1 MADGQVIARAYVE
14 IIPSMQGSQRTIASD
29 LGATLEPATKE
40 VGEKSGKN
48 FGESLAKGLKTTTA
62 VIAGAMAAATGAAV
76 ATTKAFVDSAKAVA
90 SYGDN
95 IDKMSQ
101 KMGISAT
108 AYQEWDFIM
117 QHCGASIE
125 SLKPSMKTLAN
136 AAVSGSEAF
145 EALGISQEQIASM
158 SQEELFGATISALQ
172 NVEDETTRTA
182 LASKLLGRGATELGA
197 LFNMSAS
204 ETEALRSQ
212 VHELGGVMSDEAVK
226 DSAKF
231 TDEMQNMSTALD
243 GMKRNVMSKFL
254 PGMSQVMKGLSKLF
268 AGKGGLDDIQ
278 SGLGDLISKV
288 TTLAPQLLPVVS
300 ALINQ
305 LIASF
310 GPMLPAVVSAIFDFL
325 NQAIVTL
332 TSLIPQL
339 TPVISEGVRG
349 ICQALFVALPI
360 LIQALLDM
368 ATELVTWLASGNNVK
383 VFIDGIL
390 QLISIIAEG
399 LADALP
405 ILLPAV
411 VNIIGQIADSLTD
424 PKNVNM
430 ILKSVLY
437 IVGAIVVALVKA
449 LPEIGG
455 VVVQLSLNITN
466 QLKSWGEGI
475 LGFFVGLWNK
485 VKDGAAKG
493 LDNLKQKF
501 TSIFENVKNIVK
513 NGIDKIKSFFNFSW
527 SLPKIKLPHFNISG
541 KFSLDPP
548 SIPKFSVS
556 WYAKAMEQPLMLN
569 GATIFGAMGGKLL
582 GGGEKGSEVVVGTQK
597 LMEMIRDASMG
608 NRDITINVYGAEGQ
622 NVNDLANVIAE
633 KLDDMTRRKAVVY
646 A

>member
-14 IIPSMQGSQRTIASD
+14 IIPSMQGSQKTITQE
-29 LGATLEPATKE
+29 LTGVTEPASKE
-40 VGEKSGKN
+40 AGEKSGKS
-48 FGESLAKGLKTTTA
+48 FGDSLAKGLKTTGA
-62 VIAGAMAAATGAAV
+62 VIAGAMAAATGVAV
-76 ATTKAFVDSAKAVA
+76 ATSKAFIDSAKSVA
-90 SYGDN
+90 EYGDN
-95 IDKMSQ
+95 VDKMSQ

-136 AAVSGSEAF
+136 AAVSGSDAF
-145 EALGISQEQIASM
+145 EKLGISQEQIASM

-204 ETEALRSQ
+204 ETEDLRKQ
-212 VHELGGVMSDEAVK
+212 VHDLGGVMSDEAVK
-226 DSAKF
+226 DAATFS
-231 TDEMQNMSTALD
+231 DELQNMDTALS
-243 GMKRNVMSKFL
+243 GMKRNVMSQFL
-254 PGMSQVMKGLSKLF
+254 PGMSQVMKGLSQLF
-268 AGKGGLDDIQ
+268 AGKGGLNDIQ
-278 SGLGDLISKV
+278 TGMGEMISKV
-288 TTLAPQLLPVVS
+288 AALAPQLLPVVS
-300 ALINQ
+300 AIISQLIN
-305 LIASF
+305 SF
-310 GPMLPAVVSAIFDFL
+310 GPMLPSVVSALFSFL
-325 NQAIVTL
+325 NQTILMLVT
-332 TSLIPQL
+332 LIPQL

-360 LIQALLDM
+360 IIQALLDM
-368 ATELVTWLASGNNVK
+368 AKELVTWLASGDNVK
-383 VFIDGIL
+383 VFVDGVL

-405 ILLPAV
+405 ILLPAI
-411 VNIIGQIADSLTD
+411 VNIIGQIADSLTE

-455 VVVQLSLNITN
+455 VIVQLSLNITN
-466 QLKSWGEGI
+466 TLKGWGEGI
-475 LGFFVGLWNK
+475 IGFFTGLWTK

-493 LDNLKQKF
+493 LEDLKGKF

-513 NGIDKIKSFFNFSW
+513 NGIEKVKSFFNFSW

-541 KFSLDPP
+541 RFSLDPP

-569 GATIFGAMGGKLL
+569 GATIFGMNGGKLL
-582 GGGEKGSEVVVGTQK
+582 GGGERGSELVVGTNK
-597 LMEMIRDASMG
+597 LMEMIREASNG
-608 NRDITINVYGAEGQ
+608 DRSITINVYAAEGQ

-633 KLDDMTRRKAVVY
+633 KLEDMTRRKGAVY

>member
-62 VIAGAMAAATGAAV
+62 VIAGAMATATGAAV
-76 ATTKAFVDSAKAVA
+76 ATTKAFVDSAKSVA

-158 SQEELFGATISALQ
+158 SKEELFGATISALQ
-172 NVEDETTRTA
+172 NVEDESTRTV

-360 LIQALLDM
+360 IIQALLDM

-383 VFIDGIL
+383 VFVDGIL

-411 VNIIGQIADSLTD
+411 VNIIGQLADSLTD

-437 IVGAIVVALVKA
+437 IVGAVVMALVKA

-475 LGFFVGLWNK
+475 VGFFAGLWTK
-485 VKDGAAKG
+485 VKEGAARG
-493 LDNLKQKF
+493 LENLKQKF
-501 TSIFENVKNIVK
+501 TSIFDNVKNIVK
-513 NGIDKIKSFFNFSW
+513 SGIDKIKSFFNFSW
-527 SLPKIKLPHFNISG
+527 SLPKIKLPHFSIKG

-548 SIPKFSVS
+548 SIPTFGVS

>member
-14 IIPSMQGSQRTIASD
+14 IIPSMQGSQKTITQE
-29 LGATLEPATKE
+29 LTGVTEPASKE
-40 VGEKSGKN
+40 AGEKSGKS
-48 FGESLAKGLKTTTA
+48 FGDSLAKGLKTTGA
-62 VIAGAMAAATGAAV
+62 VIAGAMAAATGVAV
-76 ATTKAFVDSAKAVA
+76 ATSKAFIDSAKSVA
-90 SYGDN
+90 EYGDN
-95 IDKMSQ
+95 VDKMSQ

-136 AAVSGSEAF
+136 AAVSGSDAF
-145 EALGISQEQIASM
+145 EKLGISQEQIASM

-204 ETEALRSQ
+204 ETEDLRKQ
-212 VHELGGVMSDEAVK
+212 VHDLGGVMSDEAVK
-226 DSAKF
+226 DAANFS
-231 TDEMQNMSTALD
+231 DELQNMDTALS
-243 GMKRNVMSKFL
+243 GMKRNVMSQFL
-254 PGMSQVMKGLSKLF
+254 PGMSQVMKGLSQLF
-268 AGKGGLDDIQ
+268 AGKGGLNDIQ
-278 SGLGDLISKV
+278 TGMGEMISKV
-288 TTLAPQLLPVVS
+288 AALAPQLLPVVS
-300 ALINQ
+300 ALISQ
-305 LIASF
+305 LINSF
-310 GPMLPAVVSAIFDFL
+310 GPMLPSVVSALFSFL
-325 NQAIVTL
+325 NQTILMLVT
-332 TSLIPQL
+332 LIPQL
-339 TPVISEGVRG
+339 TPVITEGVRG

-360 LIQALLDM
+360 IIQALLDM
-368 ATELVTWLASGNNVK
+368 AKELVSWLSSGDNVK
-383 VFIDGIL
+383 TFVDGVL

-405 ILLPAV
+405 ILLPAI
-411 VNIIGQIADSLTD
+411 VNIIGQIADSLTE

-455 VVVQLSLNITN
+455 VIVKLSLNITN
-466 QLKSWGEGI
+466 TLKGWGEGI
-475 LGFFVGLWNK
+475 LGFFVGLWDK

-493 LDNLKQKF
+493 LENLKSKF

-513 NGIDKIKSFFNFSW
+513 NGIDKVKSFFNFSW
-527 SLPKIKLPHFNISG
+527 SLPKIKLPHFSISG

-569 GATIFGAMGGKLL
+569 GATIFGMNGGKLL
-582 GGGEKGSEVVVGTQK
+582 GGGERGSELVVGTNK
-597 LMEMIRDASMG
+597 LMEMIREASNG
-608 NRDITINVYGAEGQ
+608 DRSITINVYAAEGQ

-633 KLDDMTRRKAVVY
+633 KLEDMTRRKGAVY

>member
-14 IIPSMQGSQRTIASD
+14 IIPSMQGSQKTITQE
-29 LGATLEPATKE
+29 LTGVTEPASKE
-40 VGEKSGKN
+40 AGEKSGKS
-48 FGESLAKGLKTTTA
+48 FGDSLAKGLKTTGA
-62 VIAGAMAAATGAAV
+62 VIAGAMAAATGVAV
-76 ATTKAFVDSAKAVA
+76 ATSKAFIDSAKSVA
-90 SYGDN
+90 EYGDN
-95 IDKMSQ
+95 VDKMSQ

-136 AAVSGSEAF
+136 AAVSGSDAF
-145 EALGISQEQIASM
+145 EKLGISQEQIASM

-204 ETEALRSQ
+204 ETEDLRKQ
-212 VHELGGVMSDEAVK
+212 VHDLGGVMSDEAVK
-226 DSAKF
+226 DAATFS
-231 TDEMQNMSTALD
+231 DELQNMDTALS
-243 GMKRNVMSKFL
+243 GMKRNVMSQFL
-254 PGMSQVMKGLSKLF
+254 PGMSQVMKGLSQLF
-268 AGKGGLDDIQ
+268 AGKGGLNDIQ
-278 SGLGDLISKV
+278 TGMGEMISKV
-288 TTLAPQLLPVVS
+288 AALAPQLLPVVS
-300 ALINQ
+300 AIISQLIN
-305 LIASF
+305 SF
-310 GPMLPAVVSAIFDFL
+310 GPMLPSVVSALFSFL
-325 NQAIVTL
+325 NQTILMLVT
-332 TSLIPQL
+332 LIPQL

-360 LIQALLDM
+360 IIQALLDM
-368 ATELVTWLASGNNVK
+368 AKELVTWLASGDNVK
-383 VFIDGIL
+383 VFVDGVL

-405 ILLPAV
+405 ILLPAI
-411 VNIIGQIADSLTD
+411 VNIIGQIADSLTE

-455 VVVQLSLNITN
+455 VIVQLSLNITN
-466 QLKSWGEGI
+466 TLKGWGEGI
-475 LGFFVGLWNK
+475 IGFFTGLWTK

-493 LDNLKQKF
+493 LEDLKGKF

-513 NGIDKIKSFFNFSW
+513 NGIEKVKSFFNFSW

-569 GATIFGAMGGKLL
+569 GATIFGMNGGKLL
-582 GGGEKGSEVVVGTQK
+582 GGGERGSELVVGTNK
-597 LMEMIRDASMG
+597 LMEMIREASNG
-608 NRDITINVYGAEGQ
+608 DRSITINVYAAEGQ

-633 KLDDMTRRKAVVY
+633 KLEDMTRRKGAVY